1 MFGLARQAEVRHAE
15 VRYGLATAYR
25 VFDEGSVR
33 CLVGIGSVVH
43 GAPWLGWVRLGLVR
57 CGTVWMGMG
66 LLRQRI
72 AGSMS
77 LLCDA

>member
-1 MFGLARQAEVRHAE
+1 MFGRGRFGCAWSGLDGLGAVR
-15 VRYGLATAYR
+15 
-25 VFDEGSVR
+25 S
-33 CLVGIGSVVH
+33 
-43 GAPWLGWVRLGLVR
+43 GWVCCGL
-57 CGTVWMGMG
+57 VWMGMG